1 MTSPKRAP
9 FLAFVSALLGGAIVA
24 VLLVAFGAVGSN
36 STKTV
41 VQQAPLS
48 EPVQEGSTRGLT
60 ARDIYKR
67 DAPGV
72 AFVRANIVQQT
83 QSPFGT
89 GPMAQQGTATGSGFV
104 IDKNGSILTNAH
116 VVADATK
123 ITVSFGNKESVPAQ
137 VVGRDVSDDL
147 ALIKVNPSG
156 LNLKP
161 LALGDARSV
170 QVGDPT
176 IAIGNPF
183 GLDRTL
189 TTGVV
194 SALQRK
200 IQAPNGFAI
209 NNVIQTDAAINP
221 GNSGGP
227 LLDAAGR
234 VIGINS
240 QIETGGNGDGNV
252 GIGFA
257 IPINTAKKALPQ
269 LQKGNVERGFL
280 GITGATIKPSMNLAV
295 KQGVIV
301 QSVDPGSGADK
312 AGIQGAQSNSPDQ
325 PSAGGDIITKANG
338 KTITGI
344 GQLRS
349 AVANKKPGDKVT
361 LTVLHGGQTKDVQVT
376 LAILPVR
383 GETGS
388 AAVPALGAPIIRK
401 SGKVTGTPPRAPK
414 VPPKAPPV
422 TAAPSARHS

>member
-1 MTSPKRAP
+1 MTPTKRAP
-9 FLAFVSALLGGAIVA
+9 LLAFVSALVGGAFVA
-24 VLLVAFGAVGSN
+24 LLLIAFNAVGN
-36 STKTV
+36 DTTKTV
-41 VQQAPLS
+41 VEQAPIGQPLES
-48 EPVQEGSTRGLT
+48 NNARGLT

-72 AFVRANIVQQT
+72 AFIRANIVQQS
-83 QSPFGT
+83 QSPFGF
-89 GPMAQQGTATGSGFV
+89 GPMTQQGTATGSGFV

-116 VVADATK
+116 VVASATK

-137 VVGRDVSDDL
+137 VVGRDVNDDL

-209 NNVIQTDAAINP
+209 SNVIQTDAAINP

-240 QIETGGNGDGNV
+240 QIETGGNGEGNV

-257 IPINTAKKALPQ
+257 IPINTAKKALSQ
-269 LQKGNVERGFL
+269 LQKGNIETGYL
-280 GITGATIKPSMNLAV
+280 GVTGSSIKPSMNLAV

-301 QSVDPGSGADK
+301 ESVDPNSGADK
-312 AGIQGAQSNSPDQ
+312 AGIKGAQSNSSDAV
-325 PSAGGDIITKANG
+325 SAGGDIITKVDGKAING
-338 KTITGI
+338 IE
-344 GQLRS
+344 QLRS
-349 AVANKKPGDKVT
+349 AVGAKQPGDKVT
-361 LTVLHGGQTKDVQVT
+361 LTVLEGGQTKDVQVT
-376 LAILPVR
+376 L
-383 GETGS
+383 GT
-388 AAVPALGAPIIRK
+388 APTVLASDQNGGGGQDSPQI
-401 SGKVTGTPPRAPK
+401 P
-414 VPPKAPPV
+414 
-422 TAAPSARHS
+422 